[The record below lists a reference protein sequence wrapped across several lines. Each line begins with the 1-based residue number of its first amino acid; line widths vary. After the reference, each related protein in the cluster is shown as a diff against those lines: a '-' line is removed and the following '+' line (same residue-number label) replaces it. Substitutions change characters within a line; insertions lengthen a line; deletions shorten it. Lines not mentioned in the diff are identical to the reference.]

1 MGTTNSHDKS
11 SLDNHMAGILTD
23 SALYI
28 NHREIPNKLLAQCK
42 EVNFEAKILEVKDA
56 LENNSNSKYTKA
68 EIDKQLAFIKQ
79 GQQHYYVM
87 IAEEIFRIADDN
99 NYGICKHLNQI
110 YLFNGA
116 FWAPIDKDTFQRFLG
131 EAALNMGII
140 RFKAKLFHFKENLCK
155 QFYSDAHTPILTA
168 NNNEVLINLQN
179 GTYAI
184 TPQGSSLRP
193 FNKDEMLTYQLS
205 FKFDKN
211 AKATRFQEYLDR
223 VLPDKSKQ
231 LVLAEYIGY
240 LFVRNG
246 SATLKEEKVLLLYGV
261 GANGKSVFFEIVNA
275 LLGKENV
282 SNNSLK
288 NLTNENGYYR
298 ASLASKLLNYAS
310 EICGKMETNIFKQM
324 VSGEPIDARLPYG
337 EPFIITQYAKMIF
350 NCNELPKDIERTNA
364 FFRRFLIIHFAETI
378 PPHEQDKEL
387 HTKIIDNEL
396 AGVFNWAL
404 EGLNRLL
411 KQKGFSKCEAIELAR
426 EEYKIQSDSILTF
439 LLDEN
444 YKPSTTKSK
453 PLKELYQEYS
463 NFCHDNGY
471 RRCGNKQ
478 FSKRLISENYVN
490 SRNALGTI
498 FFIEKINF

>member
-1 MGTTNSHDKS
+1 
-11 SLDNHMAGILTD
+11 
-23 SALYI
+23 
-28 NHREIPNKLLAQCK
+28 
-42 EVNFEAKILEVKDA
+42 
-56 LENNSNSKYTKA
+56 
-68 EIDKQLAFIKQ
+68 
-79 GQQHYYVM
+79 
-87 IAEEIFRIADDN
+87 
-99 NYGICKHLNQI
+99 
-110 YLFNGA
+110 
-116 FWAPIDKDTFQRFLG
+116 
-131 EAALNMGII
+131 
-140 RFKAKLFHFKENLCK
+140 
-155 QFYSDAHTPILTA
+155 
-168 NNNEVLINLQN
+168 
-179 GTYAI
+179 
-184 TPQGSSLRP
+184 
-193 FNKDEMLTYQLS
+193 
-205 FKFDKN
+205 
-211 AKATRFQEYLDR
+211 
-223 VLPDKSKQ
+223 
-231 LVLAEYIGY
+231 
-240 LFVRNG
+240 
-246 SATLKEEKVLLLYGV
+246 
-261 GANGKSVFFEIVNA
+261 
-275 LLGKENV
+275 
-282 SNNSLK
+282 
-288 NLTNENGYYR
+288 
-298 ASLASKLLNYAS
+298 
-310 EICGKMETNIFKQM
+310 M

-411 KQKGFSKCEAIELAR
+411 KQKGFSKCDAIELAR

-471 RRCGNKQ
+471 RRYGNKQ

-490 SRNALGTI
+490 SRNAQGII